1 MKRLTI
7 AIVGIL
13 VLFTSCSTQP
23 VNRDK
28 SNPESSLLWEISG
41 NGLEKPSY
49 LFGTM
54 HIISKDDFFMPK
66 HAMESLEKTD
76 ALVLEMDIDIPVK
89 EQVAM
94 AQHIILPDG
103 KTLADYMSVEDYE
116 LFKSICIDSLGIG
129 EGKFKRYSH
138 MKPIFLSGILMAEYV
153 GKVES
158 YEKYFMSKSKKLD
171 KEFIPLETLEFQLS
185 MFDKIPIEEQVK
197 DMKATELIPEL
208 NKLIDSYLSQ
218 DLTRIQTVIEETEMD
233 DKTEWDLLINRNL
246 NWKVQLIELMPK
258 KSLFIAVG
266 AAHLPGEQGVINL
279 LKDSGYTVKPL

>member
-7 AIVGIL
+7 AIVSIL

-23 VNRDK
+23 VNREK

-54 HIISKDDFFMPK
+54 HIISKKDFFMPT
-66 HAMESLEKTD
+66 HAMESLEKAE
-76 ALVLEMDIDIPVK
+76 ALVLEMDMDIPVK
-89 EQVAM
+89 QQVAM
-94 AQHIILPDG
+94 AQQIILPNG
-103 KTLADYMSVEDYE
+103 KTLADYMSAEEYE
-116 LFKSICIDSLGIG
+116 VFKSICIDSLGIG
-129 EGKFKRYSH
+129 EGKFERYSH
-138 MKPIFLSGILMAEYV
+138 MKPIFLAGILMAEYV

-158 YEKYFMSKSKKLD
+158 YEKFFMSKAKKLD
-171 KEFIPLETLEFQLS
+171 KEFIALETLDFQLS

-208 NKLIDSYLSQ
+208 NKLIESYLSQ
-218 DLTRIQTVIEETEMD
+218 DLNRIQTVIEETDMD
-233 DKTEWDLLINRNL
+233 EKTEWDLLVNRNI
-246 NWKVQLIELMPK
+246 NWKGQLIELMTD

-279 LKDSGYTVKPL
+279 LKDEGYTVKPL